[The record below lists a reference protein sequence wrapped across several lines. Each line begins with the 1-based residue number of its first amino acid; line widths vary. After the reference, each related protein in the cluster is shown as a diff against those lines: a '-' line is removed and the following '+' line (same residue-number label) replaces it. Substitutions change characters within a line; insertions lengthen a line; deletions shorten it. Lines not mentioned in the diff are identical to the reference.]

1 MKALQSKGVTINME
15 TGELFTQI
23 FRVDIPKPE
32 IIDAFTKAI
41 HEMATYL
48 E

>member
-1 MKALQSKGVTINME
+1 LEALQSKGVTANME

-23 FRVDIPKPE
+23 FRVDTPKPE
-32 IIDAFTKAI
+32 IIDAFTKFI
-41 HEMATYL
+41 HKMATYV

>member
-1 MKALQSKGVTINME
+1 LEALQSKGVTADME

-23 FRVDIPKPE
+23 FIVDIPKPE
-32 IIDAFTKAI
+32 IIDAFTKFI
-41 HEMATYL
+41 HEMATYV